1 MFLSSQKYTIKLYY
15 FQDTAAYISVT
26 VQEYFFRSIKM
37 FDTPTG
43 L

>member
-15 FQDTAAYISVT
+15 FQDTVAYISVT
-26 VQEYFFRSIKM
+26 VQEYFFRLIKM